1 MKSGEDHEMDSRVGR
16 LEQSVAVLQ
25 TTQDGMKHTLD
36 KVASGLDVLLQQQS
50 EMKAQKPFSVRESL
64 SSILAAL
71 SIFSL
76 VVVAL
81 TYKIDSQA
89 VAAAAPAIRVAEM
102 LMHDGD
108 YYVLK
113 ERVARIE
120 QAIAWRPVVVPTEV
134 ASRPLR

>member
-1 MKSGEDHEMDSRVGR
+1 MKSGEDHEMDTRVGR

-76 VVVAL
+76 LIIAL

-89 VAAAAPAIRVAEM
+89 VAVAAPAIKVADM
-102 LMHDGD
+102 LTHDGD
-108 YYVLK
+108 YFVLK

-120 QAIAWRPVVVPTEV
+120 QALSWRASITPTEV
-134 ASRPLR
+134 ASRPPR